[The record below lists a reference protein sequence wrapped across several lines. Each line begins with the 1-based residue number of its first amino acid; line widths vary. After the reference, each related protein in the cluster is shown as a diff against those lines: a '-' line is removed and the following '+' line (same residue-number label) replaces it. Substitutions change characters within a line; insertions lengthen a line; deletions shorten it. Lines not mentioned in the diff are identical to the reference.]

1 MGFCSCVNK
10 LFLVVLNFIIF
21 AVGVGVVALASI
33 VIHRSSEYGEL
44 FLDGILTLPLWTLIV
59 GVVITLLGFF
69 GCCGAM
75 RENSCML
82 YTYAVIVTILFLC
95 ELVLGILVAIY
106 PGKAAEHIKE
116 GMDQAFTK
124 YGKDDEALSR
134 AIDNI
139 QHDLRCCGVEGPR
152 DWQSDYGQSIPTSCC
167 KDKSSGTC
175 NTSLPG
181 EVFDQGCYYA
191 IVDNLKGVTVA
202 LGITAIVLGIVQ
214 VICICIACGLAKKKS
229 EYV

>member
-44 FLDGILTLPLWTLIV
+44 FLDGILTLPIWTLIV
-59 GVVITLLGFF
+59 GIVITLLGFF

-95 ELVLGILVAIY
+95 EVVLGILVAIY
-106 PGKAAEHIKE
+106 PQKAAEHIME
-116 GMDQAFTK
+116 GMDEAFKK
-124 YGKDDEALSR
+124 YGGEDQSLKR

-139 QHDLRCCGVEGPR
+139 QHDLRCCGVEGPN
-152 DWQSDYGQSIPTSCC
+152 DWQKDYAQPIPRSCC
-167 KDKSSGTC
+167 KDDSTC
-175 NTSLPG
+175 NPNTAG
-181 EVFDQGCYYA
+181 DIFEQGCYNA
-191 IVDNLKGVTVA
+191 IVDSLKGVTVA
-202 LGITAIVLGIVQ
+202 LGVTAIVLGIVQ

-229 EYV
+229 QYV